1 MVNRD
6 RQTGEEGWLTETDR
20 RRRVVNRDRQEKK
33 GGEQRQTGEEGWLT
47 ETDRRRRAVNRDRQE
62 KGG

>member
-6 RQTGEEGWLTETDR
+6 RQEKKGGEQRHIEK

-33 GGEQRQTGEEGWLT
+33 GG
-47 ETDRRRRAVNRDRQE
+47 
-62 KGG
+62 

>member
-1 MVNRD
+1 MNRD
-6 RQTGEEGWLTETDR
+6 RQG
-20 RRRVVNRDRQEKK
+20 KK

-62 KGG
+62 KKGG